1 MTVLKPLSVWIT
13 TNWKILKEMGIPDHL
28 TCLLRNLYFSGGQE
42 ATEPDMEQQTGSKLG
57 KEYIKAVYC
66 HSVYLTY
73 VQSTSCEMA
82 DWMNHKPEAC
92 GTNPPKR
99 PQAGMLM
106 LSGGDLGR
114 GRLGSSFCG
123 KDGSIPRQPG
133 TDTCGPSRYSGPERS
148 GPCMAVAVLGRA
160 GHWRSSPRST
170 AHLPRPPGGAC
181 ADLEEGKEG
190 KPDHRNHGQP

>member
-1 MTVLKPLSVWIT
+1 
-13 TNWKILKEMGIPDHL
+13 MGIPDHL

-92 GTNPPKR
+92 GTNLPKR

-133 TDTCGPSRYSGPERS
+133 TDTCGPSRCSSPERS

-170 AHLPRPPGGAC
+170 RPPAAATRRRMCRLGGR
-181 ADLEEGKEG
+181 EGREARPQ
-190 KPDHRNHGQP
+190 KPRAALAGPGGSPTVVL